1 MAPKVPGEKEVVGK
15 GYKEKEGRRGVK
27 LQILL
32 FFVLFFVEHY
42 FNKSIILCSH
52 SFSEIIGQEG
62 FSLTQV
68 QELFIALEFFPTKK
82 RKLVEGQFILKHEP
96 NLLRPAMQGMLSN

>member
-42 FNKSIILCSH
+42 FNKSMRL
-52 SFSEIIGQEG
+52 
-62 FSLTQV
+62 
-68 QELFIALEFFPTKK
+68 
-82 RKLVEGQFILKHEP
+82 
-96 NLLRPAMQGMLSN
+96 

>member
-42 FNKSIILCSH
+42 F
-52 SFSEIIGQEG
+52 SEIIGQEG

-68 QELFIALEFFPTKK
+68 QELFIAMEFFPTKK
-82 RKLVEGQFILKHEP
+82 RKLVESQFILKHEP
-96 NLLRPAMQGMLSN
+96 NLRPAMQGTCYQTKKQKILNND

>member
-1 MAPKVPGEKEVVGK
+1 MAPKVPGEKEVVEK

-42 FNKSIILCSH
+42 FNKSMRL
-52 SFSEIIGQEG
+52 
-62 FSLTQV
+62 
-68 QELFIALEFFPTKK
+68 
-82 RKLVEGQFILKHEP
+82 
-96 NLLRPAMQGMLSN
+96 